1 MTDTE
6 PRARRVRTGGR
17 SAAVRAA
24 VRTAVLDLLREGRTD
39 FSVADVARL
48 AEIHRSTAYRWWPT
62 RVALVEEAL
71 IEHTGHLAV
80 PDTGSWPGDAAA
92 LTRALAEFF
101 ADPVERTLNTIL
113 AADTDSDVAEV
124 QYTYWQPVERRLA
137 AVIDRAAGRGELR
150 ADADPRLILQMLVGP
165 LLLHATYAHTPAPPE
180 IVEGLAAAV
189 VRAFAPD

>member
-6 PRARRVRTGGR
+6 PRTRRVRTGGR
-17 SAAVRAA
+17 SAAVRTA

-48 AEIHRSTAYRWWPT
+48 AEIHRSTVYRWWPT

-71 IEHTGHLAV
+71 IEHTGHLAA
-80 PDTGSWPGDAAA
+80 PDTGSWQSDAAA
-92 LTRALAEFF
+92 LTRALAELF

-113 AADTDSDVAEV
+113 AAGTDPDVAEV
-124 QYTYWQPVERRLA
+124 QYTYWRPVEARLA
-137 AVIDRAAGRGELR
+137 AVIDRASTRGELR

-180 IVEGLAAAV
+180 IVDGLAAAV

>member
-1 MTDTE
+1 MTDIE

-48 AEIHRSTAYRWWPT
+48 AEIHRSTVYRWWPT

-71 IEHTGHLAV
+71 IEHSRHLAV

-92 LTRALAEFF
+92 LARALAEFF

-113 AADTDSDVAEV
+113 AADTDPEVAAA
-124 QYTYWQPVERRLA
+124 QHAHWRPVEQRLRTP
-137 AVIDRAAGRGELR
+137 IDRARARGDLR
-150 ADADPRLILQMLVGP
+150 ADTQTDLVIQMLVGP

-180 IVEGLAAAV
+180 IAEGLAAAV